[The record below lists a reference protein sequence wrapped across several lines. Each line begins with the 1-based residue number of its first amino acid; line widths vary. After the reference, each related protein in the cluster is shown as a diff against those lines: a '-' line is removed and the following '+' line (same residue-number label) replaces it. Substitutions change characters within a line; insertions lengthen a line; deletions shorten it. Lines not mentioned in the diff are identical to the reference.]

1 MDISKLT
8 TALGAYARANSKE
21 IRAMIYN
28 VDSPLFKYT
37 KTITKV
43 KGEFPA
49 INSITSNVIQGFI
62 AQWNELGQTKIRPN
76 ILKAYHQ
83 KVNFPIIPAEI
94 EASWLGEMNEEDL
107 NNKDKSITKYI
118 MEKELKPK
126 VQDDVRHLSV
136 NGEYDA
142 GDLETFGKSMN
153 GVIAILEAGVADMNN
168 PMFRIPLAVMT
179 NTNAVDTVMNFEKS
193 IPKKFRRKVKAIFIS
208 TSDLELYKED
218 YMESKATVVWAT
230 EENTVKTP
238 LHNIPLIGVD
248 EMPAGSPLWCT
259 VEDNLLKLVDNFN
272 APAITDIQ
280 VLDYKVKIFMEFH
293 LGIGF
298 WTNQL
303 VFVGMQG
310 GSGTGLISGEN
321 TLYYN

>member
-1 MDISKLT
+1 MDITKLVS
-8 TALGAYARANSKE
+8 ALGAYSRANSKE
-21 IRAMIYN
+21 IQAMIYN
-28 VDSPLFKYT
+28 VDSPLLQYA
-37 KTITKV
+37 KTITRV

-107 NNKDKSITKYI
+107 DNKDKSITKFI

-126 VQDDVRHLSV
+126 VQDDVRYLAV

-153 GVIAILEAGVADMNN
+153 GVIAILEAGVADMDN
-168 PMFRIPLAVMT
+168 PMFRIPLSVIT
-179 NTNAVDTVMNFEKS
+179 NSNAVEQVKLFEKG
-193 IPKKFRRKVKAIFIS
+193 IPKKMLRNIKQIFIS
-208 TSDLELYKED
+208 SADLESYKED
-218 YMESKATVVWAT
+218 YMETYGSLNWAKAEDTI
-230 EENTVKTP
+230 KTP
-238 LHNIPLIGVD
+238 IHRIPLVGVD

-259 VEDNLLKLVDNFN
+259 VDGNLLKLVDKFN
-272 APAITDIQ
+272 NPEINDIQ

>member
-1 MDISKLT
+1 MDISKLVS
-8 TALGAYARANSKE
+8 ALGAYSRTNSKE

-28 VDSPLFKYT
+28 VDSPLLMYA

-107 NNKDKSITKYI
+107 DNKDKSITKFI

-126 VQDDVRHLSV
+126 VQDDVRHLAV

-142 GDLETFGKSMN
+142 GDLETFGNSMN
-153 GVIAILEAGVADMNN
+153 GVIAILEAGVADMDN
-168 PMFRIPLAVMT
+168 PMFRIPLEVIT
-179 NTNAVDTVMNFEKS
+179 NSNAVAQVKEFEKS
-193 IPKKFRRKVKAIFIS
+193 IPKKFLRNIKQIFIS
-208 TSDLELYKED
+208 SADLESYKED
-218 YMESKATVVWAT
+218 YMESYGTLNWAKA
-230 EENTVKTP
+230 EDTVKTP
-238 LHNIPLIGVD
+238 IHGIPLVGVD
-248 EMPAGSPLWCT
+248 EMAAGSPLWCT
-259 VEDNLLKLVDNFN
+259 VDGNLLKLVDKFN

-293 LGIGF
+293 LGVGF